1 MNKTCLYQAHV
12 DAGAKLVDFGGW
24 NMPINYG
31 SQLDEH
37 HAVRTACGIFDVS
50 HMTIIDVSGQQAT
63 DFLYR
68 LLAGDIK
75 KTKLNQ
81 ALYSTMLN
89 KQGGVIDDL
98 IVYKLADNSY
108 RMITNAGTRDKDLA
122 WINQQAQS
130 FEVIINER
138 PELAIIAIQGP
149 QAQSLLQPLV
159 QTDLSQLKKFYA
171 SDSGP
176 LFIGRTGYTGED
188 GFEVVLPEAQAPKL
202 WQQLVAAGAQP
213 CGLGARDTLRLEAGM
228 HLYGQD
234 MDEQTSPLNCGLGW
248 SLRKDNYDYIG
259 GEAITQQKQA
269 GISEKLIGL
278 VLQGRGILR
287 HGQVVLDNLG
297 NEGIITSGGFSPTT
311 EKAIALARVPKS
323 LNTDDIQVVI
333 RNKTL
338 PCHVVKLPFVRNG
351 KSLMEE

>member
-1 MNKTCLYQAHV
+1 MNKTCLYQAHLN
-12 DAGAKLVDFGGW
+12 AGAKLVDFGGW
-24 NMPINYG
+24 HMPINYG
-31 SQLDEH
+31 SQIDEH

-50 HMTIIDVSGQQAT
+50 HMTVIDISGQEAT

-75 KTKLNQ
+75 KAKLNQ
-81 ALYSTMLN
+81 AIYSTMLN

-98 IVYKLADNSY
+98 IVYKLADNKY
-108 RMITNAGTRDKDLA
+108 RMITNAGTRDKDIA
-122 WINQQAQS
+122 WISQNAQS
-130 FEVIINER
+130 FKVQVNER

-149 QAQSLLQPLV
+149 QAQTLLQPLV
-159 QTDLSQLKKFYA
+159 KTDLMQIKKFYA
-171 SDSGP
+171 NDGDSQ
-176 LFIGRTGYTGED
+176 FIGRTGYTGED
-188 GFEVVLPEAQAPKL
+188 GFEVVLPAAKAPEL
-202 WQQLVAAGAQP
+202 WQQLIAAGAQP

-234 MDEQTSPLNCGLGW
+234 MDEDTSPLNCGLAW
-248 SLRKDNYDYIG
+248 SLRKDNTDYIG
-259 GEAITQQKQA
+259 GEAIAEQKQA
-269 GISEKLIGL
+269 GVGEKLIGL

-287 HGQVVLDNLG
+287 HGQVVHDNQG
-297 NEGIITSGGFSPTT
+297 HEGLITSGGFSPTT

-333 RNKTL
+333 RNKTF

>member
-130 FEVIINER
+130 FKVIINER

-149 QAQSLLQPLV
+149 QAESLLQPLV

-311 EKAIALARVPKS
+311 EKAIALARVPKP

>member
-1 MNKTCLYQAHV
+1 TCLYQAHV

-130 FEVIINER
+130 FKVIINER

-149 QAQSLLQPLV
+149 QAESLLQPLV

-287 HGQVVLDNLG
+287 H
-297 NEGIITSGGFSPTT
+297 
-311 EKAIALARVPKS
+311 
-323 LNTDDIQVVI
+323 
-333 RNKTL
+333 
-338 PCHVVKLPFVRNG
+338 
-351 KSLMEE
+351 